1 MSQADSLHSTAATP
15 ATTPTAVAAATAIS
29 ANLKRHARHA
39 AGAFSPNTERAVKSD
54 TAVFAA
60 WCAEHGHAYL
70 PASPETLVAFV
81 DAQAQDKA
89 PATVRRYVSSIG
101 HLHRAAGLDDPTK
114 AEEVKLALKRMH
126 REKGRR
132 QKQAAGVTLELRNRM
147 LDHAPTT
154 VKGLRDRALLAVA
167 YDTMLRRSELVA
179 LLAEDLA
186 LADDGSA
193 TVLVRRTKTDQEGQ
207 GAITFLAPDT
217 VKHLASW
224 LEAAGIT
231 DGLMFRA
238 VLKGGRVNGP
248 LHPGDVARVFKG
260 MALAARISPELV
272 RDISGHST
280 RVGCA
285 QDMAALGIELAAI
298 MQAGRW
304 VTPEMVGRYTERLVA
319 KRGGAA
325 KLAALQNRL

>member
-1 MSQADSLHSTAATP
+1 MSEANSQDITDSPAAKVPVAAT
-15 ATTPTAVAAATAIS
+15 ATTAIS
-29 ANLKRHARHA
+29 ANLARHAHHA
-39 AGAFSPNTERAVKSD
+39 AGAYSPNTERAIRSD
-54 TAVFAA
+54 TSVLAA
-60 WCAEHGHAYL
+60 WCAEHGQASL
-70 PASPETLVAFV
+70 PAPPETLVAFI

-147 LDHAPTT
+147 LDHSPATL
-154 VKGLRDRALLAVA
+154 KGLRDRALLAVA

-186 LADDGSA
+186 PADDGSA

-207 GAITFLAPDT
+207 GAVAFLAPDT
-217 VKHLASW
+217 VKHLAAW
-224 LEAAGIT
+224 LEAAEIT
-231 DGLMFRA
+231 SGLMFRA
-238 VLKGGRVNGP
+238 VLKGGRINGP
-248 LHPGDVARVFKG
+248 LHLGDVARVFKG
-260 MALAARISPELV
+260 MALAAHISPELV

-285 QDMAALGIELAAI
+285 QDMAALGIE
-298 MQAGRW
+298 
-304 VTPEMVGRYTERLVA
+304 YTERLVA

>member
-1 MSQADSLHSTAATP
+1 
-15 ATTPTAVAAATAIS
+15 
-29 ANLKRHARHA
+29 
-39 AGAFSPNTERAVKSD
+39 
-54 TAVFAA
+54 
-60 WCAEHGHAYL
+60 
-70 PASPETLVAFV
+70 
-81 DAQAQDKA
+81 
-89 PATVRRYVSSIG
+89 
-101 HLHRAAGLDDPTK
+101 
-114 AEEVKLALKRMH
+114 
-126 REKGRR
+126 
-132 QKQAAGVTLELRNRM
+132 
-147 LDHAPTT
+147 
-154 VKGLRDRALLAVA
+154 VA
-167 YDTMLRRSELVA
+167 YDTLLRRSELVA

-207 GAITFLAPDT
+207 GAVAFLAPDT
-217 VKHLASW
+217 VTLLSEW
-224 LEAAGIT
+224 LKAAQIT

-248 LHPGDVARVFKG
+248 LHPGDVARVFKA
-260 MALAARISPELV
+260 MALAAHISAELV

-304 VTPEMVGRYTERLVA
+304 ATPEMVGRYTERLVA